1 MRDIGINVNSSKD
14 KKLTNYVINF
24 IRQNVKNLN
33 IKLYDNLEN
42 FTFEEAKNTEMMV
55 VLGGD
60 GTILSTA
67 QVISKFEVPILG
79 INLGHLGF
87 LTSAEISELKEA
99 FKKLSNKK
107 FYVEDRLMLECSVN
121 LNNEIK
127 TYYALNEIV
136 ISKKTLAR
144 ILEYSLYIDERFY
157 TNIAADGIIISTPTG
172 STAYSLS
179 AGGPFVYPTM
189 DLIEI
194 TPICPLSI
202 GIRTM
207 ILPSNSN
214 INVSLRNKCETAYL
228 TLDGQTSFEISSLNH
243 INVKEANFKCKL
255 IRIEDYDYF
264 KVLRKKII
272 SRTKECEG
280 DK

>member
-1 MRDIGINVNSSKD
+1 MKDIGININSSKD
-14 KKLTNYVINF
+14 EKLINSVINF
-24 IRQNVKNLN
+24 IKENVKNFN
-33 IKLYDNLEN
+33 VKIYDNLRN
-42 FTFEEAKNTEMMV
+42 FSIEQAKNTEMMV

-67 QVISKFEVPILG
+67 QCISKFDVPIFG

-87 LTSAEISELKEA
+87 LTSAEVSELNEA
-99 FKKLSNKK
+99 FGKLSNKK
-107 FYVEDRLMLECSVN
+107 FYIEDRTMLECSVN
-121 LNNEIK
+121 LNNEVK
-127 TYYALNEIV
+127 TCYALNEVV

-144 ILEYSLYIDERFY
+144 ILEYSIYIDENFY

-172 STAYSLS
+172 ATAYALS
-179 AGGPFVYPTM
+179 AGGPFVYPSM
-189 DLIEI
+189 NSIQI

-207 ILPSNSN
+207 ILPSSSN
-214 INVSLRNKCETAYL
+214 IKVNLKNNCETAYL
-228 TLDGQTSFEISSLNH
+228 TLDGQTAFEVSSLNH
-243 INVKEANFKCKL
+243 INIKEASFKCKL
-255 IRIEDYDYF
+255 IRIEGYDYF

-280 DK
+280 EK

>member
-1 MRDIGINVNSSKD
+1 MKNIGIHVNSSKD
-14 KKLTNYVINF
+14 KKVINKVSQF
-24 IRQNVKNLN
+24 IAENIKKLNVKIYNNL
-33 IKLYDNLEN
+33 DD
-42 FTFEEAKNTEMMV
+42 FTDEEAKQTDMMI

-67 QVISKFEVPILG
+67 RLISKHGIPILG

-87 LTSAEISELKEA
+87 LTSAEISELA
-99 FKKLSNKK
+99 VCIDKLSSEK
-107 FYVEDRLMLECSVN
+107 YYIEDRTMLQCSVEYKN
-121 LNNEIK
+121 VVK
-127 TYYALNEIV
+127 SYYVLNEIV

-144 ILEYSLYIDERFY
+144 ILEYSLHINEKFY
-157 TNIAADGIIISTPTG
+157 TNITADGIIISTPTG

-179 AGGPFVYPTM
+179 AGGPIVYPTM
-189 DLIEI
+189 NLMLI

-214 INVSLRNKCETAYL
+214 VSVNLKEKNETAYL
-228 TLDGQTSFEISSLNH
+228 TLDGQNSFEISSSH
-243 INVKEANFKCKL
+243 HVSIKEAPFKCKL
-255 IRIEDYDYF
+255 VRIEGYDYF

-272 SRTKECEG
+272 SRTKECEVE
-280 DK
+280 K

>member
-1 MRDIGINVNSSKD
+1 MKDIGININSSKD
-14 KKLTNYVINF
+14 EKLINSVINF
-24 IRQNVKNLN
+24 IKQNVKNFNVKIYNNLINFN
-33 IKLYDNLEN
+33 IEQ
-42 FTFEEAKNTEMMV
+42 AKNTEMMV

-67 QVISKFEVPILG
+67 QCISKFNVPIFG

-87 LTSAEISELKEA
+87 LTSAEVSELNEA
-99 FKKLSNKK
+99 FGKLSNKR
-107 FYVEDRLMLECSVN
+107 FYIEDRTMLECSVN
-121 LNNEIK
+121 LNNEVK
-127 TYYALNEIV
+127 TYYALNEVV

-144 ILEYSLYIDERFY
+144 ILEYSLYIDENFY

-172 STAYSLS
+172 ATAYALS
-179 AGGPFVYPTM
+179 AGGPFVYPAM
-189 DLIEI
+189 NLIQI

-207 ILPSNSN
+207 ILPSSSN
-214 INVSLRNKCETAYL
+214 IKVNLKNNSETAYL
-228 TLDGQTSFEISSLNH
+228 TLDGQTAIEVSSLNH
-243 INVKEANFKCKL
+243 INIKEASFKCKL
-255 IRIEDYDYF
+255 IRIEGYDYF

-280 DK
+280 DE

>member
-1 MRDIGINVNSSKD
+1 MKDIGININSSKD
-14 KKLTNYVINF
+14 EKLIKSVINF
-24 IRQNVKNLN
+24 IEQNVKNFN
-33 IKLYDNLEN
+33 VKIYDNLRDFSIEQ
-42 FTFEEAKNTEMMV
+42 AKNTEMMV

-67 QVISKFEVPILG
+67 QCISKFNVPIFG

-87 LTSAEISELKEA
+87 LTSAEVSELNEA
-99 FKKLSNKK
+99 FGKLSNKK
-107 FYVEDRLMLECSVN
+107 FYIEDRTMLECSVN
-121 LNNEIK
+121 LNNEVK
-127 TYYALNEIV
+127 TYYALNEVV

-144 ILEYSLYIDERFY
+144 ILEYSLYINENFY

-172 STAYSLS
+172 ATAYALS
-179 AGGPFVYPTM
+179 AGGPFVYPSM
-189 DLIEI
+189 NLIQI

-207 ILPSNSN
+207 ILPSSSN
-214 INVSLRNKCETAYL
+214 INVNLKNNCETAYL
-228 TLDGQTSFEISSLNH
+228 TLDGQTAFEVSSLNH
-243 INVKEANFKCKL
+243 INIREASFKCKL
-255 IRIEDYDYF
+255 IRIEGYDYF